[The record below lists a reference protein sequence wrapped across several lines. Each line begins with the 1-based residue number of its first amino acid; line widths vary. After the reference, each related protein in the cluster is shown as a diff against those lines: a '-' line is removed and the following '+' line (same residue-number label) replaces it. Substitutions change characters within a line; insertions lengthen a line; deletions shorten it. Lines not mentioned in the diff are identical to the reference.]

1 MKKVI
6 HFSKLFIPF
15 AIMSVVIIVLGIFG
29 LSTKGFNLGIDFQAG
44 LIQEVAIAPSAVELT
59 YEGSATVSVQ
69 LQNTSMAI
77 VVSGVGA
84 DNETFNFP
92 YVTYDTVGK
101 LVESLNK
108 IDDITAV
115 AKAPLTTSTVGL
127 FGNSAVTTVLS
138 TTPYYLHYT
147 GKSAPNVTIDEVRQ
161 ALSEKIEGIVKE
173 TGKTEDNT
181 FQIRVSDD
189 GSDAEVSNNIQLGI
203 AAALSEAFGA
213 DNYAVMK
220 TDFIGSQFSSSLVSQ
235 SILLVLGALA
245 LIMIYASI
253 RFHWDFAFGAVLA
266 VIHDAL
272 IMITFI
278 VWAQLEFNS
287 TMIAAILTIVGY
299 SINDTIVI
307 LDRVRENQP
316 LLKVDSFKKLLDI
329 SMSETLSRTIITS
342 VTTLLAVFSLYFFT
356 TGSMKEFAL
365 ALLIGILSGT
375 YSTIYISGGFITFCR
390 RHWKP
395 SDEEKVSQV
404 KVVEY

>member
-15 AIMSVVIIVLGIFG
+15 AIMSASIIVFGIIG

-44 LIQEVAIAPSAVELT
+44 LIQEVAVAPSAVGLT

-69 LQNTSMAI
+69 LQNTSMAL

-84 DNETFNFP
+84 NNETFDFP

-101 LVESLNK
+101 LVEGINK
-108 IDDITAV
+108 VKDVTAI
-115 AKAPLTTSTVGL
+115 AKAPLTISTVGL

-138 TTPYYLHYT
+138 TTPYYLHYS
-147 GKSAPNVTIDEVRQ
+147 GKSAPNISINQVREALKDKID
-161 ALSEKIEGIVKE
+161 GIVKE
-173 TGKTEDNT
+173 TGKSENNT

-189 GSDAEVSNNIQLGI
+189 GSDPEVSNNIQLGI
-203 AAALSEAFGA
+203 ATAFADAFGA

-253 RFHWDFAFGAVLA
+253 RFHWDFALGAVLA

-272 IMITFI
+272 IMVTFI
-278 VWAQLEFNS
+278 VWARLEFNS

-342 VTTLLAVFSLYFFT
+342 LTTLLAVFSLYFFT

-365 ALLIGILSGT
+365 ALLIGIVSGT

-395 SDEEKVSQV
+395 SDDEKVSQV